1 MLLRVFLFTVFRFLC
16 TCSSMKHASLCT
28 HHHITIFI
36 FLHIHTILNQDLF
49 SVKSCLMSFVKPS
62 HTFKLKSILD
72 SSVTICLDKVVY
84 FTFEQTPKNW
94 AIHFTLLGKELPQQN
109 MLIKKRILM
118 LKFTSDSWGGNMSL
132 GKSLQIHAESWK
144 IILNPGTQLSS
155 AGCFLIY
162 TLACLES
169 HPWKFILFFLAEENP
184 STTNKKIKK
193 SKTEE
198 AKKVRLQ

>member
-1 MLLRVFLFTVFRFLC
+1 MLLRVFLFTVFSFLC
-16 TCSSMKHASLCT
+16 ICSSMKHARLCT

-49 SVKSCLMSFVKPS
+49 SAKSCLMSFVKPS

-94 AIHFTLLGKELPQQN
+94 AIRFTLLGKELPQQN
-109 MLIKKRILM
+109 MLIKKKIV
-118 LKFTSDSWGGNMSL
+118 TVGGEKMSL

-144 IILNPGTQLSS
+144 IILNPGTQLGS
-155 AGCFLIY
+155 AGCLHIHYWPRLRSTWLDIGQFWL
-162 TLACLES
+162 LLLLLL
-169 HPWKFILFFLAEENP
+169 LFVQNE
-184 STTNKKIKK
+184 
-193 SKTEE
+193 
-198 AKKVRLQ
+198 V